1 MKNLFKKIT
10 CIALVLVMCCLIVPL
25 SSCSKDE
32 DPKNDEPRTV
42 VDMKGTTVTI
52 PAKVERYIV
61 LWKSY
66 TGVMAMLDGAEGLVG
81 CDYDVTKKADGKWLA
96 ELCPAA
102 SDITVVTEKVTVEE
116 VLALDVDV
124 VFWQSS
130 ACNELAASL
139 IEAGVAAVNVDF
151 TDYESM
157 KKSVSLAA
165 EVLGTDAAKQKAD
178 AYNSNL
184 DAVISTIS
192 AKTSTLT
199 DEQKV
204 TVLNLRKLET
214 LRADGKDTVADTWIN
229 LCGGINVV
237 SANNLSGNQYLNQEQ
252 VFEWDPDYIISSN
265 VGDDAEMLT
274 NELYASLKAVQ
285 DGHVY
290 TNPQGIFWWNRYSVE
305 TPLQLMWAANKLHPE
320 LFADVNI
327 VNEAKEFYKEF
338 FGYEIT
344 DEGVQQML
352 IAGAPN
358 K

>member
-1 MKNLFKKIT
+1 MKNLFKKIS
-10 CIALVLVMCCLIVPL
+10 CLALVLIMCCLIIPL
-25 SSCSKDE
+25 SSCSNNDDE
-32 DPKNDEPRTV
+32 NEPRTV
-42 VDMKGTTVTI
+42 TDMNGTTVTI

-81 CDYDVTKKADGKWLA
+81 ADYQVEKKADGKWLA
-96 ELCPAA
+96 EICSAA
-102 SDITVVTEKVTVEE
+102 SDLTVVTEEITVEE
-116 VLALDVDV
+116 VLELDVDV

-139 IEAGVAAVNVDF
+139 IDAGVAAVNVNF
-151 TDYESM
+151 TDYETM

-165 EVLGTDAAKQKAD
+165 EVLGTESAKQKAT
-178 AYNSNL
+178 AYNAHL
-184 DAVISTIS
+184 DSVIAQIS

-229 LCGGINVV
+229 LCGGINIV

-252 VFEWDPDYIISSN
+252 VLEWNPDFIVSSN
-265 VGDDAEMLT
+265 VGDDTTMMTSEV
-274 NELYASLKAVQ
+274 YASLTAVQ
-285 DGHVY
+285 NSHVY

-305 TPLQLMWAANKLHPE
+305 TPLQILWAANKLHPE
-320 LFADVNI
+320 LFGDVDI
-327 VNEAKEFYKEF
+327 VKEAKEFYSEF
-338 FGYEIT
+338 FGYEMS
-344 DEGVQQML
+344 DADVQQML
-352 IAGAPN
+352 IAGAPA